1 LQQQPL
7 IDQIEGSFIVFDL
20 TMPDFAH
27 HLTRLLQSYT
37 YPVLLLLVL
46 LESLGVPL
54 PGEIALVTAAAYA
67 SSGHISIFI
76 VIALAALGAIVGGVL
91 GYWIGIKGG
100 LPLVTRYGRYVGV
113 RKSHVDRAHAFFERN
128 GSKTILFGRFVAI
141 LRTWAAIVAGAA
153 AMSFTKFVV
162 YNTIGSIVWAIVF
175 GWLGYYFGRD
185 LPLLEKYISRAS
197 FGVLIVGVIV
207 IAIFVVIKRRKS
219 KEAAAKGGEPG
230 AAIGESTTLS

>member
-1 LQQQPL
+1 LQQEPL

-20 TMPDFAH
+20 PMPDFAH

-67 SSGHISIFI
+67 SSGQISIVV

-100 LPLVTRYGRYVGV
+100 LPLVTRYGGYIGV

-153 AMSFTKFVV
+153 AMSFTKFVT

-185 LPLLEKYISRAS
+185 LPLLEKYISRVS
-197 FGVLIVGVIV
+197 FGVLIVAVVG
-207 IAIFVVIKRRKS
+207 IALFLLVKRS
-219 KEAAAKGGEPG
+219 KAGSQNTAETGTGQTIDK
-230 AAIGESTTLS
+230 TTNLS

>member
-1 LQQQPL
+1 LKHEPL

-67 SSGHISIFI
+67 SSGHISIAI
-76 VIALAALGAIVGGVL
+76 VIALAALGASVGGVL

-100 LPLVTRYGRYVGV
+100 LPLVTRYGGYVGV

-153 AMSFTKFVV
+153 AMSFTKFVT

-175 GWLGYYFGRD
+175 GFLGFYFGRD
-185 LPLLEKYISRAS
+185 LPLLEKYISRVS
-197 FGVLIVGVIV
+197 FGVVVVGVV
-207 IAIFVVIKRRKS
+207 GIALYFLMKRS
-219 KEAAAKGGEPG
+219 KGG
-230 AAIGESTTLS
+230 GESRPDTDTSPTVEKTTNLS

>member
-1 LQQQPL
+1 MQEPL

-67 SSGHISIFI
+67 SSGHISITI
-76 VIALAALGAIVGGVL
+76 VIALAALGASVGGVL

-100 LPLVTRYGRYVGV
+100 LPLVTRYGGYVGV
-113 RKSHVDRAHAFFERN
+113 KKSHVDRAHAFFERN

-153 AMSFTKFVV
+153 AMSFTKFVT

-175 GWLGYYFGRD
+175 GLLGFYFGRD
-185 LPLLEKYISRAS
+185 LPLLEKYISRVS
-197 FGVLIVGVIV
+197 FGVLVVAVVG
-207 IAIFVVIKRRKS
+207 IALFFLLKRS
-219 KEAAAKGGEPG
+219 KAG
-230 AAIGESTTLS
+230 AQSTADTGSSATIEKTTNLS

>member
-1 LQQQPL
+1 LQQEPL
-7 IDQIEGSFIVFDL
+7 IDQIEGSFIVFDSP
-20 TMPDFAH
+20 MPDFAH

-67 SSGHISIFI
+67 SSGHISIFV

-100 LPLVTRYGRYVGV
+100 LPLVTRYGAYIGV

-128 GSKTILFGRFVAI
+128 GSKTILFGRFIAI

-153 AMSFTKFVV
+153 AMSFTKFVT

-197 FGVLIVGVIV
+197 FGVLILGAIV
-207 IAIFVVIKRRKS
+207 IAILFVIKGRKS
-219 KEAAAKGGEPG
+219 NASAPMDGEPG
-230 AAIGESTTLS
+230 TAIGKSTTLS